1 MNETRFRDLERL
13 YERAGKPRWPWW
25 WYGVGVVLCVLAL
38 ILILCSGP
46 GKARAEDRV
55 DPFDSVSIANA
66 EVCAAMRAELWQLV
80 DAAVQLGSGQMQLA
94 LRRAGMPMTDIKAVV
109 DKANEPG
116 AKAQAWFLW
125 GPRFVPHQEAILL
138 AFGCAETAD

>member
-46 GKARAEDRV
+46 GKA
-55 DPFDSVSIANA
+55 
-66 EVCAAMRAELWQLV
+66 
-80 DAAVQLGSGQMQLA
+80 
-94 LRRAGMPMTDIKAVV
+94 RAGMPMTDIKAVV

>member
-46 GKARAEDRV
+46 GKARAEDAV
-55 DPFDSVSIANA
+55 PPAAASA
-66 EVCAAMRAELWQLV
+66 EVCEAMQAELGRMV
-80 DAAVQLGSGQMQLA
+80 DAAIQLASRRMQLA
-94 LRRAGMPMTDIKAVV
+94 LRSAGLSVADINMVVGAANEQGIKAS
-109 DKANEPG
+109 
-116 AKAQAWFLW
+116 AWFLW
-125 GPRFVPHQEAILL
+125 GPRIVGHQEAILL
-138 AFGCAETAD
+138 AFGCKEE